1 MLYISGIAPVALDGE
16 FEGVTTHPDGSWTA
30 GIRAQTAAVLKRIEA
45 IIRGASG
52 GAADLYDIVD
62 AVVYLTEMNSQ
73 YGGMN
78 EEWNMVWA
86 DRESAPAGATVGV
99 REPPNERFLV
109 EIKATVFNLSGIV
122 QVVSGC
128 PMVGV
133 KPMYIPITTTT
144 TFYLD
149 YLRFS
154 LFIWADDLFSFLLT
168 SSTILLTSRLAYR
181 MLNGS
186 PHEILP
192 DLRVFR
198 CRIHSTYNSPN
209 SAPKDYRTIILM
221 LSGNGESLDTSD
233 IDSQET
239 AENACAHDMLLS
251 RAD

>member
-109 EIKATVFNLSGIV
+109 EIKATVFNLSGICRAV
-122 QVVSGC
+122 RC
-128 PMVGV
+128 
-133 KPMYIPITTTT
+133 
-144 TFYLD
+144 
-149 YLRFS
+149 
-154 LFIWADDLFSFLLT
+154 FLLT

-209 SAPKDYRTIILM
+209 SAPKDYRTIVLM

-239 AENACAHDMLLS
+239 AENACAYDMLLS